1 MNLTLGAFIAAL
13 RKEKGLTQRE
23 LSEMLCVSDKTVS
36 HWERDET
43 SPDISLLPL
52 IADIFGIT
60 VDELLKGER
69 KEAARVSEPLN
80 TEEAEKNNTGLL
92 YALSIAFNKF
102 RTKNYMSVALSVIA
116 VFCGL
121 IADYFKSVDVGY
133 LVFIAVL
140 TVPFLLTA
148 LFRGNFSSHLVSPY
162 IDKTVLKD
170 YSKKANRIT
179 LCCIYFTLLCFI
191 LYSAR
196 GMLFYAD
203 IILVLLIFL
212 ASGALV
218 ILCERTLRKND
229 LVSTSDKPVI
239 IKKTSLL
246 KLLCCFLC
254 FIFLFIGTVSHSSV
268 HRESI
273 IDRKAEYTAIP
284 EEEFIAFME
293 KDVPPP
299 EELYN
304 AKDFE
309 SEFSPADKGTE
320 YTFYSEFGF
329 DNTVIQTLD
338 PDYDGEIT
346 FVYNNLEIARYRY
359 LPDEGFR
366 VYTHAQLL
374 KAEAEAEKEITRL
387 NIIHFIYYPSVIL
400 IFVGLYFI
408 LKRFL
413 LKNRKTETLTLK
425 LF

>member
-23 LSEMLCVSDKTVS
+23 LSEMLSVSDKTVS

-43 SPDISLLPL
+43 SPDISLLPV

-116 VFCGL
+116 VSCGL

-196 GMLFYAD
+196 VMLFYAD

-218 ILCERTLRKND
+218 ILCER
-229 LVSTSDKPVI
+229 
-239 IKKTSLL
+239 SL
-246 KLLCCFLC
+246 
-254 FIFLFIGTVSHSSV
+254 
-268 HRESI
+268 
-273 IDRKAEYTAIP
+273 
-284 EEEFIAFME
+284 
-293 KDVPPP
+293 
-299 EELYN
+299 
-304 AKDFE
+304 
-309 SEFSPADKGTE
+309 
-320 YTFYSEFGF
+320 
-329 DNTVIQTLD
+329 
-338 PDYDGEIT
+338 
-346 FVYNNLEIARYRY
+346 
-359 LPDEGFR
+359 
-366 VYTHAQLL
+366 
-374 KAEAEAEKEITRL
+374 
-387 NIIHFIYYPSVIL
+387 
-400 IFVGLYFI
+400 
-408 LKRFL
+408 
-413 LKNRKTETLTLK
+413 
-425 LF
+425 